1 MEWLSQWVRN
11 LAFYFIF
18 LSVLMNVIPQG
29 EKRKYIRFFMG
40 LLLILVL
47 IQPLLTAGQL
57 EQILSWETLSE
68 GIRQEYEDFSM
79 EKKYLEQEG
88 KDYVQKNCQKEMERQ
103 IKTLLEQLSYESTE
117 VRVDFFNG
125 EKLDVKEIRCV
136 IRRADGNPPGEGEP
150 DQVKRKLAQV
160 YNLPEGNINIKIQEQ
175 TMKERVFAAV
185 REMKREQWL
194 ICGLAGLLLLVIA
207 APVKQKEKKKTQEK
221 TTVSQTQEQTDDQ
234 IRQSYEKQLESVL
247 SQVEGVGAVQ
257 VAVAMES
264 TGKKQVEK
272 DSPEDTSTSS
282 EKGDS
287 GTQRS
292 SQTVTTGETTVY
304 EDTGDGGQ
312 TPYISSSTYPE
323 IRGVI
328 VVAQGGGNPAIVQQ
342 IQEAVIALFH
352 VEAHEIKVLKMK

>member
-1 MEWLSQWVRN
+1 
-11 LAFYFIF
+11 
-18 LSVLMNVIPQG
+18 
-29 EKRKYIRFFMG
+29 
-40 LLLILVL
+40 
-47 IQPLLTAGQL
+47 
-57 EQILSWETLSE
+57 
-68 GIRQEYEDFSM
+68 
-79 EKKYLEQEG
+79 
-88 KDYVQKNCQKEMERQ
+88 
-103 IKTLLEQLSYESTE
+103 
-117 VRVDFFNG
+117 
-125 EKLDVKEIRCV
+125 
-136 IRRADGNPPGEGEP
+136 
-150 DQVKRKLAQV
+150 
-160 YNLPEGNINIKIQEQ
+160 
-175 TMKERVFAAV
+175 MKERVFAAV

-207 APVKQKEKKKTQEK
+207 APVKQKEQKK
-221 TTVSQTQEQTDDQ
+221 TQEQTDDQ

-247 SQVEGVGAVQ
+247 TQVEGVGAVQ

-328 VVAQGGGNPAIVQQ
+328 VVAQGGGNPVIVQQ

>member
-1 MEWLSQWVRN
+1 
-11 LAFYFIF
+11 
-18 LSVLMNVIPQG
+18 
-29 EKRKYIRFFMG
+29 
-40 LLLILVL
+40 
-47 IQPLLTAGQL
+47 
-57 EQILSWETLSE
+57 
-68 GIRQEYEDFSM
+68 
-79 EKKYLEQEG
+79 
-88 KDYVQKNCQKEMERQ
+88 
-103 IKTLLEQLSYESTE
+103 
-117 VRVDFFNG
+117 
-125 EKLDVKEIRCV
+125 
-136 IRRADGNPPGEGEP
+136 
-150 DQVKRKLAQV
+150 
-160 YNLPEGNINIKIQEQ
+160 
-175 TMKERVFAAV
+175 MKERVFAAV
-185 REMKREQWL
+185 RGMKREQWL

-207 APVKQKEKKKTQEK
+207 APVKQKEQKKTQKEV
-221 TTVSQTQEQTDDQ
+221 TVQSQEPTEDQ

-247 SQVEGVGAVQ
+247 SQVEGVGTVQ

-287 GTQRS
+287 GTERT

-328 VVAQGGGNPAIVQQ
+328 VVAQGGGNPVIVQQ
-342 IQEAVIALFH
+342 IQEAVMALFH

>member
-1 MEWLSQWVRN
+1 
-11 LAFYFIF
+11 
-18 LSVLMNVIPQG
+18 
-29 EKRKYIRFFMG
+29 
-40 LLLILVL
+40 
-47 IQPLLTAGQL
+47 
-57 EQILSWETLSE
+57 
-68 GIRQEYEDFSM
+68 
-79 EKKYLEQEG
+79 
-88 KDYVQKNCQKEMERQ
+88 
-103 IKTLLEQLSYESTE
+103 
-117 VRVDFFNG
+117 
-125 EKLDVKEIRCV
+125 
-136 IRRADGNPPGEGEP
+136 
-150 DQVKRKLAQV
+150 
-160 YNLPEGNINIKIQEQ
+160 
-175 TMKERVFAAV
+175 MKERVFAAV
-185 REMKREQWL
+185 RGMKREQWL

-207 APVKQKEKKKTQEK
+207 APVKQKEQKKTQEEV
-221 TTVSQTQEQTDDQ
+221 TVQSQEPTDAQ

-247 SQVEGVGAVQ
+247 SQVEGVGTVQ

-287 GTQRS
+287 GTERT

-328 VVAQGGGNPAIVQQ
+328 VVAQGGGNPVIVQQ
-342 IQEAVIALFH
+342 IQEAVMALFH

>member
-1 MEWLSQWVRN
+1 
-11 LAFYFIF
+11 
-18 LSVLMNVIPQG
+18 
-29 EKRKYIRFFMG
+29 
-40 LLLILVL
+40 
-47 IQPLLTAGQL
+47 
-57 EQILSWETLSE
+57 
-68 GIRQEYEDFSM
+68 
-79 EKKYLEQEG
+79 
-88 KDYVQKNCQKEMERQ
+88 
-103 IKTLLEQLSYESTE
+103 
-117 VRVDFFNG
+117 
-125 EKLDVKEIRCV
+125 
-136 IRRADGNPPGEGEP
+136 
-150 DQVKRKLAQV
+150 
-160 YNLPEGNINIKIQEQ
+160 
-175 TMKERVFAAV
+175 MKERVFAAV
-185 REMKREQWL
+185 RRMKREQWL

-207 APVKQKEKKKTQEK
+207 APVKQKEQKKTQEEV
-221 TTVSQTQEQTDDQ
+221 TVQSQEPTDDQ

-247 SQVEGVGAVQ
+247 SQVEGVGTVQ

-328 VVAQGGGNPAIVQQ
+328 VVAQGGGNPVIVQQ
-342 IQEAVIALFH
+342 IQEAVMALFH

>member
-1 MEWLSQWVRN
+1 
-11 LAFYFIF
+11 
-18 LSVLMNVIPQG
+18 
-29 EKRKYIRFFMG
+29 
-40 LLLILVL
+40 
-47 IQPLLTAGQL
+47 
-57 EQILSWETLSE
+57 
-68 GIRQEYEDFSM
+68 
-79 EKKYLEQEG
+79 
-88 KDYVQKNCQKEMERQ
+88 
-103 IKTLLEQLSYESTE
+103 
-117 VRVDFFNG
+117 
-125 EKLDVKEIRCV
+125 
-136 IRRADGNPPGEGEP
+136 
-150 DQVKRKLAQV
+150 
-160 YNLPEGNINIKIQEQ
+160 
-175 TMKERVFAAV
+175 MKERVFAAV
-185 REMKREQWL
+185 RGMKREQWL

-207 APVKQKEKKKTQEK
+207 APVKQKEQKKTQEEV
-221 TTVSQTQEQTDDQ
+221 TVQSQEPTDDQ

-247 SQVEGVGAVQ
+247 SQVEGVGTVQ

-287 GTQRS
+287 GTERT

-328 VVAQGGGNPAIVQQ
+328 VVAQGGDNPLIVQQ

>member
-1 MEWLSQWVRN
+1 
-11 LAFYFIF
+11 
-18 LSVLMNVIPQG
+18 
-29 EKRKYIRFFMG
+29 
-40 LLLILVL
+40 
-47 IQPLLTAGQL
+47 
-57 EQILSWETLSE
+57 
-68 GIRQEYEDFSM
+68 
-79 EKKYLEQEG
+79 
-88 KDYVQKNCQKEMERQ
+88 
-103 IKTLLEQLSYESTE
+103 
-117 VRVDFFNG
+117 
-125 EKLDVKEIRCV
+125 
-136 IRRADGNPPGEGEP
+136 
-150 DQVKRKLAQV
+150 
-160 YNLPEGNINIKIQEQ
+160 
-175 TMKERVFAAV
+175 MKESVFAAV

-207 APVKQKEKKKTQEK
+207 APVKQKEQKKTQEEV
-221 TTVSQTQEQTDDQ
+221 TVQSQEPTDDQ

-247 SQVEGVGAVQ
+247 SQVEGVGTVQ

-328 VVAQGGGNPAIVQQ
+328 VVAQGGGNPVIVQQ

>member
-1 MEWLSQWVRN
+1 
-11 LAFYFIF
+11 
-18 LSVLMNVIPQG
+18 
-29 EKRKYIRFFMG
+29 
-40 LLLILVL
+40 
-47 IQPLLTAGQL
+47 
-57 EQILSWETLSE
+57 
-68 GIRQEYEDFSM
+68 
-79 EKKYLEQEG
+79 
-88 KDYVQKNCQKEMERQ
+88 
-103 IKTLLEQLSYESTE
+103 
-117 VRVDFFNG
+117 
-125 EKLDVKEIRCV
+125 
-136 IRRADGNPPGEGEP
+136 
-150 DQVKRKLAQV
+150 
-160 YNLPEGNINIKIQEQ
+160 
-175 TMKERVFAAV
+175 MKERVFAAV

-207 APVKQKEKKKTQEK
+207 APVKQKEQKKTQEK

-328 VVAQGGGNPAIVQQ
+328 VVAQGGGNPVIVQQ
-342 IQEAVIALFH
+342 IGDSIVSRRSPRNQSVKNEMRPV
-352 VEAHEIKVLKMK
+352 KMNKKESSSEKNI

>member
-1 MEWLSQWVRN
+1 
-11 LAFYFIF
+11 
-18 LSVLMNVIPQG
+18 
-29 EKRKYIRFFMG
+29 
-40 LLLILVL
+40 
-47 IQPLLTAGQL
+47 
-57 EQILSWETLSE
+57 
-68 GIRQEYEDFSM
+68 
-79 EKKYLEQEG
+79 
-88 KDYVQKNCQKEMERQ
+88 
-103 IKTLLEQLSYESTE
+103 
-117 VRVDFFNG
+117 
-125 EKLDVKEIRCV
+125 
-136 IRRADGNPPGEGEP
+136 
-150 DQVKRKLAQV
+150 
-160 YNLPEGNINIKIQEQ
+160 
-175 TMKERVFAAV
+175 MKERVFAAV
-185 REMKREQWL
+185 RGMKREQWL

-207 APVKQKEKKKTQEK
+207 APVKQKEQKKTQEEV
-221 TTVSQTQEQTDDQ
+221 TVQSQEPTDDQ
-234 IRQSYEKQLESVL
+234 IQQSYEKQLESVL

-328 VVAQGGGNPAIVQQ
+328 VVAQGGGNPVIVQQ